1 MKSSSRF
8 KDPPRPLNKDLNSLN
23 KAAQRE
29 DAATLASKLQ
39 LQEQRRELVCS
50 FLALVMKLGLLSLG
64 FVSLVKL
71 CFAYQQRLDRYVEIS
86 AVLEVE
92 SEKLNGLQKR
102 FDNLFT
108 IRGSQRLMDEQD
120 QWIAPN
126 RLRVIWR

>member
-64 FVSLVKL
+64 FVSLLAIKL
-71 CFAYQQRLDRYVEIS
+71 IF
-86 AVLEVE
+86 
-92 SEKLNGLQKR
+92 
-102 FDNLFT
+102 
-108 IRGSQRLMDEQD
+108 
-120 QWIAPN
+120 P
-126 RLRVIWR
+126 